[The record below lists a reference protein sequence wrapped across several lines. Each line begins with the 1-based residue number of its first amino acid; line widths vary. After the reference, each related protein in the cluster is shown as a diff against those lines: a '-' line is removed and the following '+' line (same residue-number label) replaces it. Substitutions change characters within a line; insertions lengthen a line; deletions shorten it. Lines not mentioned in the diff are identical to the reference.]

1 MQCSNDLF
9 IIRKIRMIIALQ
21 NGIKEY
27 SVSHIGVE
35 NLIMQCEI
43 LYFAR
48 LRESFGNG
56 RESVSLPDG
65 VTTVDMLLDWLRQRG
80 DPWSIEL
87 AAGKAFRIAVNQDM
101 ANGSTPLPDGC
112 EIAIFPPVTGG

>member
-1 MQCSNDLF
+1 
-9 IIRKIRMIIALQ
+9 MIIALQ
-21 NGIKEY
+21 NGIQEY

-48 LRESFGNG
+48 LRESFGKG

-65 VTTVDMLLDWLRQRG
+65 VTTVGSLLDWLRQRG

-87 AAGKAFRIAVNQDM
+87 AVGKAFRIAVDQDM
-101 ANGSTPLPDGC
+101 ANGSTPLSDGC